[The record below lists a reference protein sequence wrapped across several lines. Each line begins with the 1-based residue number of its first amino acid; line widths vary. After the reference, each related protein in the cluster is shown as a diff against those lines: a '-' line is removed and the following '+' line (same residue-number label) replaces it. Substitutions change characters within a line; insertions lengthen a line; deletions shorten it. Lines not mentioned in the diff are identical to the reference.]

1 MPTGNRRPIL
11 ILERAL
17 ALLALSLTS
26 MAKAKKPIARR
37 LLLFKKTKRL
47 KLLRHYNYAYIGE
60 YEFSP
65 SNTPSLFHHYH
76 RDSSAL
82 VKKKKRR
89 HTRILSLLC
98 CGGGTGDT
106 AASAEAEALHD
117 DAGRDTLF
125 DEVLSEWGEEDDFS
139 VDGRAE
145 RFIEK
150 FYEEKRIERQESLLQ
165 YKEILL
171 QKICSS

>member
-1 MPTGNRRPIL
+1 MPTRNRRP

-17 ALLALSLTS
+17 ALLALSLTP

-37 LLLFKKTKRL
+37 LLLFNKTKRF

-65 SNTPSLFHHYH
+65 SNTPLFHHYH

-98 CGGGTGDT
+98 GGGGGDT

-117 DAGRDTLF
+117 DAGRDTLLF

-165 YKEILL
+165 YKEML
-171 QKICSS
+171 QKIC

>member
-1 MPTGNRRPIL
+1 MPTRNRRP

-17 ALLALSLTS
+17 ALLALSLTPWP
-26 MAKAKKPIARR
+26 KPR
-37 LLLFKKTKRL
+37 
-47 KLLRHYNYAYIGE
+47 
-60 YEFSP
+60 SP
-65 SNTPSLFHHYH
+65 SPAGSSSSIRPSASSSYATTTTRTSANT
-76 RDSSAL
+76 SSRPRTPL
-82 VKKKKRR
+82 
-89 HTRILSLLC
+89 
-98 CGGGTGDT
+98 GDT

-117 DAGRDTLF
+117 DAGRDTLLF

-165 YKEILL
+165 YKEML
-171 QKICSS
+171 QKIC